1 MLRELA
7 QAIDDL
13 AQTGRLSPE
22 SRENVDFLITGEEP
36 VSDEYVEA
44 KPAPKSTATGGNKK

>member
-44 KPAPKSTATGGNKK
+44 KQSPAKATGGSKK